1 MTETLDFK
9 PDAAFD
15 HLSNN
20 SNLESIIDKYFCKF
34 VSTMWYPENFQV
46 GYISKNSK
54 FLLDAN
60 GDGLTYS
67 LIPNTENLN
76 NNKIRKYWDLNRDDF
91 GGDFRNL
98 SEENLI
104 KLIIEIYEI

>member
-1 MTETLDFK
+1 MTETLDFR
-9 PDAAFD
+9 PDANWQ
-15 HLSNN
+15 HLSENAT
-20 SNLESIIDKYFCKF
+20 LESIIDKYFCKF
-34 VSTMWYPENFQV
+34 VTTSAYPENFQV

-60 GDGLTYS
+60 DDGLTYS
-67 LIPNTENLN
+67 LVPNTDNLN
-76 NNKIRKYWDLNRDDF
+76 NSKIKKYWELNRDDF

-104 KLIIEIYEI
+104 KLINEIYQS